1 MIKPVNGDLIIY
13 LLLNDYDI
21 NGTGHVGRVDLA
33 VPLLERAIDPVEVR
47 NEIWQTHFGSFE
59 WICITVIT
67 VLKFYIHN
75 FLFQKFVFLSQ
86 LWSSSVASANCKRWS
101 LNKFNV
107 VIC

>member
-47 NEIWQTHFGSFE
+47 NKIWQTHFGSFE
-59 WICITVIT
+59 SICITVIT
-67 VLKFYIHN
+67 VLSFIFKIFYFI
-75 FLFQKFVFLSQ
+75 
-86 LWSSSVASANCKRWS
+86 SSFSYHS
-101 LNKFNV
+101 FNLQALPQPTGKDEV
-107 VIC
+107 E